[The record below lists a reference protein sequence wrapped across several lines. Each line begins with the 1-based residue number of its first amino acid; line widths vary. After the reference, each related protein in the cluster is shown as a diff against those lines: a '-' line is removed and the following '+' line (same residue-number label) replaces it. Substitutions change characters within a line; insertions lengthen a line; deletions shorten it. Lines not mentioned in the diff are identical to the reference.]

1 MAEIC
6 FKCFENAFEPQDYQL
21 KIDSYIQ
28 RYTYIYT
35 YLMVTINEKPKMDTQ
50 KIKRKGSKHNAKR
63 IHQTPREANMKRQ
76 EQTTVNKKAIS
87 NTC

>member
-50 KIKRKGSKHNAKR
+50 KIKRNKFKHNAKV
-63 IHQTPREANMKRQ
+63 IHQTTKDKLRKDRNRKELQKQ
-76 EQTTVNKKAIS
+76 SETS
-87 NTC
+87 